1 MTLEQTELRLSEH
14 IRQARQNYSPDSSW
28 SSYNSNLSEY
38 QDAFASVLNDKKIL
52 DLLSEK
58 DKPVVIDVMA
68 PSGTLADMF
77 TQLPDKKNKL
87 GIAISLEDLRS
98 LDEIERDE
106 SLGICQVSGDI
117 TKSKTWRKASE
128 ILNGRKADLI
138 IERGFG
144 GLRRLPHNAVFYGL
158 MLQRLWQLLAVDGT
172 MLLQLSDIED
182 LISAK
187 VSPSILVRNLNEAGI
202 KASYGQSI
210 PFCYSSLRV
219 EKSADSP
226 EHLPFSDEAMVP
238 EQYGSW
244 VVNMRATLSSEG
256 FIDHNANQYD
266 KFDLKNRS
274 ERSINPKYKLF
285 GGFSPKER
293 GFQ

>member
-1 MTLEQTELRLSEH
+1 MTLEKAELRLSEH
-14 IRQARQNYSPDSSW
+14 KSQARQNYSPDSSW

-38 QDAFASVLNDKKIL
+38 QDAFTSVLKDEKIL
-52 DLLSEK
+52 DFLSGK
-58 DKPVVIDVMA
+58 DDPVVIDVMA

-77 TQLPDKKNKL
+77 SKLSDENNKL
-87 GIAISLEDLRS
+87 GIAISLEDIRS
-98 LDEIERDE
+98 SSEMERDE
-106 SLGICQVSGDI
+106 SLGIYQIAGDI
-117 TKSKTWRKASE
+117 TKSKVWRKASE
-128 ILNGRKADLI
+128 ILDGRRADLI

-158 MLQRLWQLLAVDGT
+158 MLQRLWHLLAEDGT
-172 MLLQLSDIED
+172 MLLQLPDIND

-187 VSPSILVRNLNEAGI
+187 VSPSILVRNLNSMGI

-210 PFCYSSLRV
+210 PFGYSSLRV
-219 EKSADSP
+219 GKFADSP
-226 EHLPFSDEAMVP
+226 EHLPFSDEVMVP

-244 VVNMRATLSSEG
+244 VVDMRAKLSSEYTND
-256 FIDHNANQYD
+256 FNTNKLK

-274 ERSINPKYKLF
+274 VRRINPKHELF

-293 GFQ
+293 GSQ